1 MENRKK
7 EPWRI
12 VVGFVSAAFIVF
24 MWVKKDLGAV
34 YATMP
39 QDQLAPMIVTS
50 VVVTVIKVAAVS
62 GGFFLL
68 KWLVGKLTKK

>member
-1 MENRKK
+1 MKNSKT

-12 VVGFVSAAFIVF
+12 VVGFVAAVIIVF
-24 MWVKKDLGAV
+24 MWVKKDIGAI

-50 VVVTVIKVAAVS
+50 VVVTVIKVAAIS